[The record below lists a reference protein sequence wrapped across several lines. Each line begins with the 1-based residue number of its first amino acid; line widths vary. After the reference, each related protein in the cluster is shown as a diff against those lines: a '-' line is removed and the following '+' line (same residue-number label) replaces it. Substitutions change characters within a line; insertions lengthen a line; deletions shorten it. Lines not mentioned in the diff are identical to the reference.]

1 LSYCN
6 KAKEKRIIEEMDAS
20 LKQYVI
26 GYIAIVTPIALSI
39 LFMRRG
45 SNSPVQLRMKDGPVN
60 AGAKMATTE
69 PNRKPARDEANST
82 ANAEKSLNA
91 FFNWNGHL
99 WDAYEALG
107 IPAGSSIESVHS
119 AYQRATAGADDNTKL
134 FFKAALEAAT
144 HPSPKLK
151 ADPK

>member
-1 LSYCN
+1 M
-6 KAKEKRIIEEMDAS
+6 EEMDAS

-45 SNSPVQLRMKDGPVN
+45 PKAPVQLRLKNENSAPL
-60 AGAKMATTE
+60 A
-69 PNRKPARDEANST
+69 PRKTVAPEVTPEMSP
-82 ANAEKSLNA
+82 EISINA

-107 IPAGSSIESVHS
+107 IPAGSSLESVKT
-119 AYQRATAGADDNTKL
+119 AYQRAITGADDNTKL
-134 FFKAALEAAT
+134 FFKAAFEAIT
-144 HPSPKLK
+144 RP
-151 ADPK
+151 